1 MENMPQLFSQETE
14 RALLGCILIDSECL
28 IELDVT
34 PDDFYVVKH
43 RWVFEAASALARRH
57 EAVDFLTIS
66 QELEKRKQ
74 IEEVGGMAFV
84 MSLINSTPSS
94 LSAKTYAK
102 LLRDKARRRN
112 LVKVAGEIAKAAYD
126 ETSSIDESIPA
137 FVNGLVSTS
146 AVNKGAQPLALAMS
160 ELYDEVQ
167 ERIAHPAD
175 IWGIPT
181 RLPTFDKTTGGLQRG
196 ELFLLAGTPGVGKS
210 ILGMDMAAGMAL
222 SAPGAI
228 YSMEMRRKQVA
239 RRLVS
244 GQAFIPT
251 HRLKSGRFEDGE
263 NDRFTKAIDYFST
276 LPVHIADSSGWTT
289 TSLRADLARLKALYG
304 IEWFLLD
311 YLFLLNDGG
320 KDEVERTQNA
330 SKGLKQTVMELD
342 LAGIAIHSLN
352 KAGMG
357 ATRNGG
363 LGGDGL
369 PNGLDDMR
377 GSGQVAYDAD
387 LACFLTKYNPE
398 VFAQADRIPAKYND
412 IARVL
417 WFGKG
422 RELENPRQYVT
433 LVQKQGFPKFGEYIP
448 EQNQGG
454 RP

>member
-14 RALLGCILIDSECL
+14 RALLGCILIDSDAL

-34 PDDFYVVKH
+34 PDDFYVIKH
-43 RWVFEAASALARRH
+43 RWIFEAISTLSRQR
-57 EAVDFLTIS
+57 EAVDFLTVT

-74 IEEVGGMAFV
+74 LEDAGGITFV

-94 LSAKTYAK
+94 LNAKTYAK
-102 LLRDKARRRN
+102 ILRDKTRRRN
-112 LVKVAGEIAKAAYD
+112 LVKVASQIAKVAYD
-126 ETSSIDESIPA
+126 ETSSVDENIPQ
-137 FVNGLVSTS
+137 FVNGLVCAS
-146 AVNKGAQPLALAMS
+146 AVNQGAQPLATAMS

-167 ERIAHPAD
+167 YRIEHPAD

-181 RLPTFDKTTGGLQRG
+181 RFPTFDKTTGGLQKG

-222 SAPGAI
+222 SAPGVI

-244 GQAFIPT
+244 GRAEIPT
-251 HRLKSGRFEDGE
+251 NRLKSGKIESGE
-263 NDRFTKAIDYFST
+263 ADKFTAAIDYFSN

-320 KDEVERTQNA
+320 KDEVERTQAA

-342 LAGIAIHSLN
+342 LAGLAIHSLN

-357 ATRNGG
+357 ATRAGSV
-363 LGGDGL
+363 GGDGL

-387 LACFLTKYNPE
+387 LACFLTKYNPD
-398 VFAQADRIPAKYND
+398 VFQPSERIDPKYKD
-412 IARVL
+412 FARVL

-422 RELENPRQYVT
+422 RELENPRQYVM
-433 LVQKQGFPKFGEYIP
+433 LIQKQGFPKFGEYTP
-448 EQNQGG
+448 EEKN
-454 RP
+454 RARY